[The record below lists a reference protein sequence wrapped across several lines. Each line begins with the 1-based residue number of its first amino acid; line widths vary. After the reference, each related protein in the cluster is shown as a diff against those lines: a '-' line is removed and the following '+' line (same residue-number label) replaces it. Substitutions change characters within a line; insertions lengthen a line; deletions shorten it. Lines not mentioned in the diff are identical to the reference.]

1 MADGVKITVR
11 GKDRL
16 FRKLRRSVKTIEEE
30 LTVEG
35 GKSANE
41 MVQLARGMVPRKAG
55 DLMNSIVATPPG
67 GTPPD
72 YGQGRS
78 LGSSAK
84 TVPEGAWMVT
94 AGNPSVRYPHL
105 VEFGTAPHVVG
116 GMFAGALHPGTPAQ
130 PYFFPAY
137 RIIRKKHKGRASRGI
152 GRALKRAGR

>member
-16 FRKLRRSVKTIEEE
+16 FRKLRRSISTIED
-30 LTVEG
+30 
-35 GKSANE
+35 E
-41 MVQLARGMVPRKAG
+41 MVQVGGQSAAEMVELARSYAPRKTG
-55 DLMNSIVATPPG
+55 DLVNSIVATPPG

-72 YGQGRS
+72 YGQGGRV
-78 LGSSAK
+78 
-84 TVPEGAWMVT
+84 VPPGAWMVT
-94 AGNPSVRYPHL
+94 AGNNAVRYPHL

-137 RIIRKKHKGRASRGI
+137 RIVRKKHKGRASRGI